1 MSVTEREAESAI
13 NIQLTSCGWRLDP
26 RSRRRNVYKQ
36 QTRTPE
42 QNRKL
47 GRKSPDYVLYACED
61 SDKPTAIVEAKKL
74 GESMTEALDQAINK
88 YAKRINDPS
97 GRPLTIRPRK

>member
-1 MSVTEREAESAI
+1 MSVTEREAETAI
-13 NIQLTSCGWRLDP
+13 DIQLASCGWRLDP

-36 QTRTPE
+36 QARTPE

-61 SDKPTAIVEAKKL
+61 SDEPTAIVEAKKP
-74 GESMTEALDQAINK
+74 GESMTEALDQAINR
-88 YAKRINDPS
+88 YAKRIDAPS
-97 GRPLTIRPRK
+97 ECLLTIKTRR